1 MLSAWRRWRWPPT
14 PSTEPES
21 TEPETEDTEGEDQ
34 DESVFSGEMT
44 PADTLSDTT
53 GASTAETAST
63 DPSDEYPVP
72 ILGFHHVLM
81 IISAISLVGLGLT
94 LGGCSRTGTLQNF
107 HLLSI
112 SYRPDI
118 APINARS
125 PLMLNDTLP
134 DILHQWT
141 LKGVDEPMR
150 AEAVQVGYWSICVKL
165 HQGDWQC
172 RLRQP
177 AAHIADPLRIVEAAF
192 DFQKHVTSSVL
203 VILGVVFTLSNLV
216 VLLLFP
222 GWNTPDDGSDEPKP
236 YPSSQYATVL
246 VLANGL
252 AGAMLYI
259 GMVWQ
264 QIAIASAGTI
274 IEGLRYGSVEVQ
286 IGITAATLG
295 WLGVFL
301 SCLCMLGGI
310 LMGVSL
316 HLVDELSQD

>member
-1 MLSAWRRWRWPPT
+1 MLSAWRRWRRPPT

-21 TEPETEDTEGEDQ
+21 TEPETEDTEGEDH
-34 DESVFSGEMT
+34 DESVFSGELT
-44 PADTLSDTT
+44 PADTLSVTT
-53 GASTAETAST
+53 GTSTAETAST
-63 DPSDEYPVP
+63 DPADEYPVP
-72 ILGFHHVLM
+72 ILGYHHVLM

-118 APINARS
+118 APIDATS

-141 LKGVDEPMR
+141 LKDADEPMR

-177 AAHIADPLRIVEAAF
+177 AAHIADPLGIIEAAF

-222 GWNTPDDGSDEPKP
+222 GWNIADDGSDEFKS

-246 VLANGL
+246 VLINGL

-259 GMVWQ
+259 GMAWQ
-264 QIAIASAGTI
+264 HIAIASAATI

-286 IGITAATLG
+286 IGVTAAVLG
-295 WLGVFL
+295 WLGALL
-301 SCLCMLGGI
+301 SSLCMLGGV

-316 HLVDELSQD
+316 HLIDELS

>member
-1 MLSAWRRWRWPPT
+1 TVPPSRCLVSLLDLCVFAIQAPLQQEKGVFRNMLSAWRRWRRPPT

-63 DPSDEYPVP
+63 DPPDEYPVP
-72 ILGFHHVLM
+72 ILGYHHVLM

-118 APINARS
+118 APTDAKS

-141 LKGVDEPMR
+141 LKGADEPMR
-150 AEAVQVGYWSICVKL
+150 TEAVQVGYWSICVKL

-177 AAHIADPLRIVEAAF
+177 AAHIADPLGIVEAAF

-203 VILGVVFTLSNLV
+203 MYVTVNTTAYCGTHLHPAESANL
-216 VLLLFP
+216 
-222 GWNTPDDGSDEPKP
+222 
-236 YPSSQYATVL
+236 
-246 VLANGL
+246 
-252 AGAMLYI
+252 
-259 GMVWQ
+259 
-264 QIAIASAGTI
+264 
-274 IEGLRYGSVEVQ
+274 R
-286 IGITAATLG
+286 
-295 WLGVFL
+295 
-301 SCLCMLGGI
+301 
-310 LMGVSL
+310 
-316 HLVDELSQD
+316 

>member
-1 MLSAWRRWRWPPT
+1 MLSAWRRGRRPPT
-14 PSTEPES
+14 PSLES
-21 TEPETEDTEGEDQ
+21 EEDTEGEDQ

-44 PADTLSDTT
+44 PADTLSVTT
-53 GASTAETAST
+53 DASTAETAST
-63 DPSDEYPVP
+63 DPPDEYPVP
-72 ILGFHHVLM
+72 ILGYHHVLM
-81 IISAISLVGLGLT
+81 IISVISLVGLGLT

-112 SYRPDI
+112 SYRSDI
-118 APINARS
+118 APVDATS

-141 LKGVDEPMR
+141 LKGADEPMR
-150 AEAVQVGYWSICVKL
+150 AEVVQVGYWSICVKL
-165 HQGDWQC
+165 QQGDWQC

-177 AAHIADPLRIVEAAF
+177 AAHVTDPLGVIEAAF

-222 GWNTPDDGSDEPKP
+222 GWNTPDDGSEDFRP
-236 YPSSQYATVL
+236 YPSSKYATVL
-246 VLANGL
+246 VVTNGL

-259 GMVWQ
+259 GMAWQ
-264 QIAIASAGTI
+264 QIAIASAATI

-286 IGITAATLG
+286 IGVTAAVLG

-301 SCLCMLGGI
+301 SFLCMLGGV

-316 HLVDELSQD
+316 HLLDELSQD